1 MPVIIESVMQT
12 HRHARTPRYFL
23 LAVLIATACGGGTGT
38 SPSAPS
44 TYSAGPVVAFSA
56 TDLTVTTGAQA
67 ANGDILTV
75 TYFGWLYDEAAP
87 ENKGLLFDSTSDGFT
102 FVLGAGQV
110 ITGWDQG
117 LVDIRVGAKRR
128 LVLPPSMAYGASGAG
143 SIPGNATLLFEVVLV
158 SIQ

>member
-1 MPVIIESVMQT
+1 MSV
-12 HRHARTPRYFL
+12 RHYEVYVLVT
-23 LAVLIATACGGGTGT
+23 AVLCTACGGGTGT
-38 SPSAPS
+38 SPTAPTS
-44 TYSAGPVVAFSA
+44 TASSSNPTVAFSA

-67 ANGDILTV
+67 ANGDSLTV
-75 TYFGWLYDEAAP
+75 TYSGWLYDQAAP
-87 ENKGLLFDSTSDGFT
+87 ENKGLLFDSASDGFT

-117 LVDIRVGAKRR
+117 LVGIRVGAKRR
-128 LVLPPSMAYGASGAG
+128 LIIPPSMAYGASGAG

>member
-1 MPVIIESVMQT
+1 MCVLVT
-12 HRHARTPRYFL
+12 
-23 LAVLIATACGGGTGT
+23 AVLCTACGGGTGT
-38 SPSAPS
+38 SPSAPTS
-44 TYSAGPVVAFSA
+44 TTSSSNPTVAFSA

-67 ANGDILTV
+67 ANGDSLTA
-75 TYFGWLYDEAAP
+75 TYSGWLYDQAAP

-117 LVDIRVGAKRR
+117 LVGIRVGAKRR
-128 LVLPPSMAYGASGAG
+128 LIIPSSMAYGASGAG

>member
-1 MPVIIESVMQT
+1 MSV
-12 HRHARTPRYFL
+12 RHYEVYVLVT
-23 LAVLIATACGGGTGT
+23 AVLCTACGGGTGT
-38 SPSAPS
+38 SPTAPTS
-44 TYSAGPVVAFSA
+44 TASSSNPTVAFSA

-67 ANGDILTV
+67 ANGDSLTV
-75 TYFGWLYDEAAP
+75 TYFGWLYDQAAP

-117 LVDIRVGAKRR
+117 LVAIRVGAKRR
-128 LVLPPSMAYGASGAG
+128 LIIPPSMAYGASGAG

>member
-1 MPVIIESVMQT
+1 M
-12 HRHARTPRYFL
+12 
-23 LAVLIATACGGGTGT
+23 
-38 SPSAPS
+38 
-44 TYSAGPVVAFSA
+44 AFSA

-67 ANGDILTV
+67 ANGDSLTV
-75 TYFGWLYDEAAP
+75 TYFGWLYDQTAP
-87 ENKGLLFDSTSDGFT
+87 ENKGLLFDSASDGFT

-117 LVDIRVGAKRR
+117 LVGLRVGAKRR
-128 LVLPPSMAYGASGAG
+128 LIIPPSMAYGASGAG

>member
-1 MPVIIESVMQT
+1 MSV
-12 HRHARTPRYFL
+12 RHYEVYVLVT
-23 LAVLIATACGGGTGT
+23 AVLSTACGGGTGT
-38 SPSAPS
+38 SPTAPTS
-44 TYSAGPVVAFSA
+44 TASSSNTTVAFSA

-67 ANGDILTV
+67 ANGDSLTV
-75 TYFGWLYDEAAP
+75 TYSGWLYDQAAP
-87 ENKGLLFDSTSDGFT
+87 ENKGLLFDSASDGFT

-117 LVDIRVGAKRR
+117 LVGIRVGAKRR
-128 LVLPPSMAYGASGAG
+128 LIIPPSMAYGASGAG

>member
-1 MPVIIESVMQT
+1 MCVLVT
-12 HRHARTPRYFL
+12 
-23 LAVLIATACGGGTGT
+23 AVLCTACGGGTGT
-38 SPSAPS
+38 SPSAPTS
-44 TYSAGPVVAFSA
+44 TTSSSNPTVAFSA

-67 ANGDILTV
+67 ANGDSLTV
-75 TYFGWLYDEAAP
+75 TYSGWLYDQAAP
-87 ENKGLLFDSTSDGFT
+87 ENKGLLFDSASDGFT

-117 LVDIRVGAKRR
+117 LVGIRVGAKRR
-128 LVLPPSMAYGASGAG
+128 LIIPPSMAYGASGAG